1 MALSNRLYSEKR
13 GFIRMVMDTPASLSH
28 GEPRQ
33 TFSVHC
39 RNLSSSGIMI
49 EYHSPLPVGDR
60 VEITI
65 PSERPEF
72 PDFKAEAEV
81 IRSDITDDKQSEEDE
96 TLYQIAL
103 KIHKII

>member
-13 GFIRMVMDTPASLSH
+13 GFIRMVMDTPASLSL

-33 TFSVHC
+33 TFAVNC

-49 EYHSPLPVGDR
+49 EYNSPLPVGDQ

-81 IRSDITDDKQSEEDE
+81 IRADIMDAKEDE
-96 TLYQIAL
+96 SLYQIAL
-103 KIHKII
+103 KIHRII

>member
-1 MALSNRLYSEKR
+1 MALSNRLFSEKR

-33 TFSVHC
+33 TFAVHC

-49 EYHSPLPVGDR
+49 EHNSPLPVGDQ

-72 PDFKAEAEV
+72 PNFKAVAEV
-81 IRSDITDDKQSEEDE
+81 IRADIIDAKEDA
-96 TLYQIAL
+96 TSYQIAL